1 MIKEDFTIFDPTEHV
16 DFKLD
21 KIRKFES
28 NNTFL
33 LVCLVIVAG
42 IAVYFAYQ
50 YYQSKDEKQ

>member
-21 KIRKFES
+21 KIKKLES

-33 LVCLVIVAG
+33 VVFLVIVAEVA
-42 IAVYFAYQ
+42 IYFAYQ